1 METIKNLICE
11 IIKYLENNQLNKGD
25 KEISKYLK
33 NIPLESKNFNELDSN
48 NPPKKNALLKA
59 LETINNPSLISIK
72 ETINFSLESLRWN
85 IDNGLYYDKDCD
97 IGNDYLCGNM
107 NTELIGP
114 VNGHFKSKELK
125 LGLFLLEPKIF
136 YKDHKHEAPELYI
149 NLTSGTKWR
158 FNNSDWRSK
167 SAGSIIYNEPYK
179 VHAMKVGKEPFLSV
193 WCWPKNSSK
202 KCTLVPKNDWFELE

>member
-25 KEISKYLK
+25 KEITYYLK
-33 NIPLESKNFNELDSN
+33 NIPLESKNFTKLDSN

-59 LETINNPSLISIK
+59 LDTINNPSLFSIK
-72 ETINFSLESLRWN
+72 ETINLSLESLRWN
-85 IDNGLYYDKDCD
+85 IDNGLYYDKDCE
-97 IGNDYLCGNM
+97 IGNDYLFGNM

-158 FNNSDWRSK
+158 FSNSEWKSK

-202 KCTLVPKNDWFELE
+202 KCTLVPKNDWL

>member
-11 IIKYLENNQLNKGD
+11 IIKYLENNQLDKGY

-59 LETINNPSLISIK
+59 LDTINSPSLISIK
-72 ETINFSLESLRWN
+72 ETINLSLESLRWN

-158 FNNSDWRSK
+158 FNDSDWKSK

>member
-11 IIKYLENNQLNKGD
+11 IIKYLESNQLNKGD
-25 KEISKYLK
+25 KEFSKYLK
-33 NIPLESKNFNELDSN
+33 NIPLESKNFKELDSN

-59 LETINNPSLISIK
+59 LDTINSPSLISIK
-72 ETINFSLESLRWN
+72 KTINFSLESLRWN

-158 FNNSDWRSK
+158 FNNSEWKSK

-179 VHAMKVGKEPFLSV
+179 VHAMKVGKKPFLSV

-202 KCTLVPKNDWFELE
+202 KCMLVPKNDWFELE

>member
-33 NIPLESKNFNELDSN
+33 NIPLESKNFTKLDSN

-59 LETINNPSLISIK
+59 LDKINNPSLFSIK
-72 ETINFSLESLRWN
+72 ETINLSLESLRWN

-125 LGLFLLEPKIF
+125 LGLFLLKPKIF

-158 FNNSDWRSK
+158 FNDSDWKSK

>member
-11 IIKYLENNQLNKGD
+11 IIKYLENNQLNKDD

-33 NIPLESKNFNELDSN
+33 NIPLESKNFNQLNSN
-48 NPPKKNALLKA
+48 NPPKKYALLKA
-59 LETINNPSLISIK
+59 LDTINYPSLISIK
-72 ETINFSLESLRWN
+72 ETINLSLESLRWN

-179 VHAMKVGKEPFLSV
+179 VHAMKVGKKPFLSV

>member
-25 KEISKYLK
+25 KEITNYLK

-158 FNNSDWRSK
+158 FNDSDWKSK

-179 VHAMKVGKEPFLSV
+179 VHAMKVGKQPFLSV

>member
-125 LGLFLLEPKIF
+125 LGLFILEPKIF

-158 FNNSDWRSK
+158 FNNSEWKSK

-202 KCTLVPKNDWFELE
+202 KCMLVPKNDWFELE

>member
-25 KEISKYLK
+25 KEITNYLK

-59 LETINNPSLISIK
+59 LQTINNPSLISIK

>member
-33 NIPLESKNFNELDSN
+33 NIPLESKNFTKLDSN

-59 LETINNPSLISIK
+59 LDTINNPSLFSIK
-72 ETINFSLESLRWN
+72 ETINLSLESLRWN
-85 IDNGLYYDKDCD
+85 IDNGLYYDKDCE
-97 IGNDYLCGNM
+97 IGNDYLFGNM

-158 FNNSDWRSK
+158 FNNSEWKSK

>member
-11 IIKYLENNQLNKGD
+11 IIKYLENNQFNKSD

-33 NIPLESKNFNELDSN
+33 NIPLESKNFTKLDSN

-59 LETINNPSLISIK
+59 LDTINNPSLFSIK
-72 ETINFSLESLRWN
+72 ETINLSLESLRWN

-114 VNGHFKSKELK
+114 VHGHFKSKELK

-179 VHAMKVGKEPFLSV
+179 VHAMKVGKKPFLSV

>member
-11 IIKYLENNQLNKGD
+11 IIKYLENNQMDKGD

-59 LETINNPSLISIK
+59 LDTINSPSLISIK
-72 ETINFSLESLRWN
+72 ETINLSLESLRWN

-97 IGNDYLCGNM
+97 IGDDYLYGNM

-149 NLTSGTKWR
+149 NLTPGTKWR
-158 FNNSDWRSK
+158 FNDSDWKSK
-167 SAGSIIYNEPYK
+167 PAGSIIYNEPYK
-179 VHAMKVGKEPFLSV
+179 VHAMRVGKEPFLSV
-193 WCWPKNSSK
+193 WCWPENSSK
-202 KCTLVPKNDWFELE
+202 KCILVPKNDWL

>member
-11 IIKYLENNQLNKGD
+11 IIKYLENNQWDKGD

-33 NIPLESKNFNELDSN
+33 NIPLESKNFNELGSN

-59 LETINNPSLISIK
+59 LDTINNPSLFSIK
-72 ETINFSLESLRWN
+72 ETINLSLESLRWN

-158 FNNSDWRSK
+158 FSNSEWKSK

>member
-25 KEISKYLK
+25 KEITNYLK

-136 YKDHKHEAPELYI
+136 YKDH
-149 NLTSGTKWR
+149 
-158 FNNSDWRSK
+158 SK
-167 SAGSIIYNEPYK
+167 III
-179 VHAMKVGKEPFLSV
+179 F
-193 WCWPKNSSK
+193 
-202 KCTLVPKNDWFELE
+202 D

>member
-1 METIKNLICE
+1 METIKNLIFE
-11 IIKYLENNQLNKGD
+11 IIKYLEKNQLNKGD

-48 NPPKKNALLKA
+48 NPPKKIALLKA
-59 LETINNPSLISIK
+59 LDTINNPSLFSIK
-72 ETINFSLESLRWN
+72 ETINLSLESLRWN

-158 FNNSDWRSK
+158 FNDSDWKSK
-167 SAGSIIYNEPYK
+167 PAGSIIYNEPYR

-193 WCWPKNSSK
+193 WCWPENSSK
-202 KCTLVPKNDWFELE
+202 KCILVPKNDWL

>member
-33 NIPLESKNFNELDSN
+33 NIPLESKNFTKLDSN

-59 LETINNPSLISIK
+59 LDTINNPSLFSIK
-72 ETINFSLESLRWN
+72 ETINLSLESLRWN

-158 FNNSDWRSK
+158 FNNSEWKSK

>member
-48 NPPKKNALLKA
+48 NPPKKKALLKA
-59 LETINNPSLISIK
+59 LDTINSPSLISIK
-72 ETINFSLESLRWN
+72 ETINLSLESLRWN

-158 FNNSDWRSK
+158 FNDSDWKSK

-179 VHAMKVGKEPFLSV
+179 VHAMKVGKVPFLSV